1 MSQHLFADNSIAPIV
16 PVITFH
22 DLAHVAPL
30 TSALV
35 ESGLTTLE
43 ITLRTEVGI
52 DAIQQARSLHPG
64 IVIGAGTVTTPDDA
78 AQASAAG
85 ADFLISPGF
94 SPDVLDFTADLD
106 IPFIPGVATASELQH
121 ANSMG
126 VDVVKLFPV
135 AHIGGID
142 LLQALA
148 SVWPAVHFVPTG
160 GITQATATTYLQHP
174 AVVAVGGSWM
184 IPQSAIAARDWTT
197 ISELAVQ
204 AYNLTGFGQ

>member
-1 MSQHLFADNSIAPIV
+1 MSHHVFSDRSQTPIV

-22 DLAHVAPL
+22 DLADVAPL

-52 DAIQQARSLHPG
+52 DAIREVRILHPQ

-78 AQASAAG
+78 ARASAAG
-85 ADFLISPGF
+85 AEFLISPGF
-94 SPDVLDFTADLD
+94 SPAVLESAAMLG

-121 ANSMG
+121 ATSMG
-126 VDVVKLFPV
+126 VDLVKLFPV

-142 LLQALA
+142 LLGALA
-148 SVWPAVHFVPTG
+148 SVWPAVRFVPTG
-160 GITQATATTYLQHP
+160 GITQVTASTYLQHP
-174 AVVAVGGSWM
+174 AVAAVGGSWM
-184 IPQSAIAARDWTT
+184 IPQSAITAREWVK

-204 AYNLTGFGQ
+204 ANNLTGSTQ